1 MRNHQAGPDSLD
13 PARNPVQ
20 QHLDHG
26 TPGQRKL
33 ISGARMLTFDPA
45 QPEFAAADVLIEG
58 KVILAVGQD
67 LVEPADAAIER
78 IDGRG
83 HLVMPGLV
91 NAHLH
96 SPANFMKGALDSLPL
111 EIFMLYEVPALD
123 VPVEPQAA
131 YVRTM
136 LGALEML
143 KGGVTSV
150 QDDAFFIPVPSL
162 GEIDAV
168 MSAYGDS
175 GMRANVALDQPNL
188 PEGDKLPFL
197 TDIVPWEL
205 QHRLR
210 QPAAMPMEALLEHYD
225 HLIGTWHGA
234 ADGRLGAAVSCSA
247 PQRVTETYFRALDAL
262 SAKHDIPF
270 YIHMLETRLQRVFGN
285 VKWGGRSLIRYVD
298 ELGLLSERMNVIHA
312 VWVDDDDIGRLA
324 RSGAQVVHNPI
335 SNLRLG
341 SGIMPFRR
349 LREAGI
355 PIAIGTDEAIA
366 DDAINLWSASKFA
379 GLVHNIGDPDYERWP
394 KAGEIL
400 DCLIAGGAQSMRRSH
415 EIGRI
420 APGYQADLIMID
432 LDTLPFT
439 PLNDLA
445 RQLVYCD
452 PASAIRMT
460 MVAGQIVVRDG
471 KVLTADEAAIRA
483 EARAIAVAEAPRRQR
498 IEEIASEWLPHYRA
512 MYRAMLQHD
521 VGMNRW
527 VGDAAPHQPD
537 RAK

>member
-1 MRNHQAGPDSLD
+1 MRNNQAGPDSQD
-13 PARNPVQ
+13 PARNPIEA
-20 QHLDHG
+20 G
-26 TPGQRKL
+26 SPSRRTL
-33 ISGARMLTFDPA
+33 ITGARVLTFDPA
-45 QPEFAAADVLIEG
+45 QPEIAVAD
-58 KVILAVGQD
+58 ILVDGTAI
-67 LVEPADAAIER
+67 AAIGDNLVAASDNSVER

-83 HLVMPGLV
+83 HLVMPGLI

-123 VPVEPQAA
+123 APVEPRAA

-136 LGALEML
+136 LGAVEML

-150 QDDAFFIPVPSL
+150 QDDAFFIPVPSI

-175 GMRANVALDQPNL
+175 GIRANVALDQPNI

-197 TDIVPWEL
+197 ADIVPWEM
-205 QHRLR
+205 QQQLR
-210 QPAAMPMEALLEHYD
+210 RPAPMPAEALLEHYD
-225 HLIGTWHGA
+225 HLLGKWHGA
-234 ADGRLGAAVSCSA
+234 ADGRLRAAVSCSA
-247 PQRVTETYFRALDAL
+247 PQRVTESYFRALDAL
-262 SAKHDIPF
+262 SARYDIPF

-298 ELGLLSERMNVIHA
+298 GLGLLSERMNVIHS
-312 VWVDDDDIGRLA
+312 VWVDDDDIAMLA
-324 RSGAQVVHNPI
+324 RSGAQVIHNPI

-349 LREAGI
+349 LREAGV

-366 DDAINLWSASKFA
+366 DDAINLWSAGKFA
-379 GLVHNIGDPDYERWP
+379 ALVHNIGDPDYERWP
-394 KAGEIL
+394 KAAEIL
-400 DCLIAGGAQSMRRSH
+400 DCLVTGGARSMRRSH
-415 EIGRI
+415 DIGRI
-420 APGYQADLIMID
+420 APGYQADLIMLD

-439 PLNDLA
+439 PLTDLR

-452 PASAIRMT
+452 PTSAVLLT
-460 MVAGQIVVRDG
+460 MVAGQVVVRDG
-471 KVLTADEAAIRA
+471 KVLTVDEAALRA
-483 EARAIAVAEAPRRQR
+483 EARAIAAAEAPRRQQ
-498 IEEIASEWLPHYRA
+498 IEEIASQWLPHYRA
-512 MYRAMLQHD
+512 MYRAMLEHD

-527 VGDAAPHQPD
+527 VGDAAPHQPT
-537 RAK
+537 RAP

>member
-1 MRNHQAGPDSLD
+1 MRNNQAGPDSLD
-13 PARNPVQ
+13 PARKPIQ
-20 QHLDHG
+20 ER
-26 TPGQRKL
+26 PGAVRRRL
-33 ISGARMLTFDPA
+33 IVGARLLTFDPA
-45 QPEFAAADVLIEG
+45 RADIAAADILIEG
-58 KVILAVGQD
+58 QKIVAIGHDLADPG
-67 LVEPADAAIER
+67 DASIER
-78 IDGRG
+78 IEGHG
-83 HLVMPGLV
+83 HLVMPGLI

-123 VPVEPQAA
+123 APVEPRAA

-136 LGALEML
+136 LGAIEML

-150 QDDAFFIPVPSL
+150 QDDAFFIPLPSI
-162 GEIDAV
+162 GEVDAV
-168 MSAYGDS
+168 MSAYRDS

-205 QHRLR
+205 QQRLR
-210 QPAAMPMEALLEHYD
+210 RPAAMPMEALLEHYD
-225 HLIGTWHGA
+225 HLISIWHGA
-234 ADGRLGAAVSCSA
+234 AEGRLGAAVSCSA
-247 PQRVTETYFRALDAL
+247 PQRVTESYFRALDAL
-262 SAKHDIPF
+262 SARHDLPF

-312 VWVDDDDIGRLA
+312 VWVDDDDIGLLA
-324 RSGAQVVHNPI
+324 RSGAHVIHNPI

-349 LREAGI
+349 PRDAGV
-355 PIAIGTDEAIA
+355 PIAIATDEAIA

-379 GLVHNIGDPDYERWP
+379 GLVHNIGDADFDHWP
-394 KAGEIL
+394 KAAEIL
-400 DCLIAGGAQSMRRSH
+400 ECLIAGGARSMRRGA

-420 APGYQADLIMID
+420 APGYQADLIMLD
-432 LDTLPFT
+432 LDTIPFT

-452 PASAIRMT
+452 PGSALRMT
-460 MVAGQIVVRDG
+460 MVAGEIVVRDG
-471 KVLTADEAAIRA
+471 RMLTVDEPKLRA
-483 EARAIAVAEAPRRQR
+483 EARAIAAAEAPRRQR
-498 IEEIASEWLPHYRA
+498 IDEIASEWLPHYRA

-527 VGDAAPHQPD
+527 VGDAAPHRPD
-537 RAK
+537 RAG